1 MGPGHVTGLPGIRQL
16 RGILAAVAM
25 AAVLALV
32 MLPVATV
39 SADEPEVRI
48 PGAAAWQSFVAQ
60 AVRDAAPAVVRINTE
75 HRVTRSGIDEMLSDP
90 LLRDVLRHLA
100 ESHQDFRFEFVP
112 EAMPE
117 REYGLGSGV
126 VITGAN
132 PREDALV
139 LTNAHVVE
147 AADEVSVTFAD
158 GRTMEGTILGSDSIT
173 DLALVQLHADTAIKA
188 ARLGDSEALEV
199 GDWAIALGNPY
210 GLDSTVTLGII
221 SHLHRDIRSL
231 GTDFANK
238 RLELIQTDAAI
249 NPGNSGGALIN
260 ATGEV
265 IGINTLVRSGP
276 GAGLGFAIPIN
287 LARSV
292 ANTLITQGRM
302 IHPYLGLQMVQ
313 HTGKDGALVQRV
325 VPGSPADRAGL
336 QQGDLVIAAGPD
348 PVRQPADLLAA
359 VEAATVG
366 DPLALSVERGSRV
379 LVLEA
384 IPEPMPE

>member
-1 MGPGHVTGLPGIRQL
+1 MTPAHATGLPGIKQL
-16 RGILAAVAM
+16 RG
-25 AAVLALV
+25 VLAVVVMAMVLVLV
-32 MLPVATV
+32 MLPVTAG
-39 SADEPEVRI
+39 SAAEPEGQT
-48 PGAAAWQSFVAQ
+48 PGAAASQSFVAK
-60 AVRDAAPAVVRINTE
+60 AVREVAPAVVRINTE
-75 HRVTRSGIDEMLSDP
+75 HRVTRRGIDQMLSDP
-90 LLRDVLRHLA
+90 LLRDALKHLA
-100 ESHQDFRFEFVP
+100 ENHQDFWFEFTP
-112 EAMPE
+112 ESIPE

-126 VITGAN
+126 VIAGAD
-132 PREDALV
+132 PREEALV

-147 AADEVSVTFAD
+147 AADDVSVTFAD
-158 GRTMEGTILGSDSIT
+158 GRTLEGTILGSDSIT
-173 DLALVQLHADTAIKA
+173 DLALVRLHAETAIQA
-188 ARLGDSEALEV
+188 AKLGDSEALDV

-260 ATGEV
+260 AAGEV

-292 ANTLITQGRM
+292 ADTLITQGRM

-313 HTGKDGALVQRV
+313 HTGQDGALVQGI

-336 QQGDLVIAAGPD
+336 RQGDLVIAAGPD
-348 PVRQPADLLAA
+348 AVHQPADLLAA

-366 DPLALSVERGSRV
+366 DPLPLSVERESRV

>member
-16 RGILAAVAM
+16 LGILAAVAM

-48 PGAAAWQSFVAQ
+48 PGAAASQSFVAQ

-100 ESHQDFRFEFVP
+100 ESHQDFRFEFAP

-173 DLALVQLHADTAIKA
+173 DLALVQLHADTAIQA
-188 ARLGDSEALEV
+188 ARLGNSEALEV

-313 HTGKDGALVQRV
+313 HTGQDGALVQRV

-366 DPLALSVERGSRV
+366 DPLALSVERESRV